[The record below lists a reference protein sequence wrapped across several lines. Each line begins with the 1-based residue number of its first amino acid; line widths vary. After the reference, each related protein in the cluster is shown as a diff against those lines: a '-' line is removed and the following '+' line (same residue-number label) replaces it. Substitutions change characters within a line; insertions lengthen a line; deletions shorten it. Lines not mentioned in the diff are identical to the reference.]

1 LQSIF
6 VNLKNNEIVVII
18 FKKKRVS
25 RMITN
30 TELEYKGDLYPSEI
44 VSFKQEGDSVYFHT
58 DNSVILKLTVLR
70 DSMIRFRYTT
80 KGYFSND
87 FSYAIDKS
95 HSHGY
100 NFLEVTEDNHHYQI
114 KTSKVQCRIQKIDMR
129 VSIYDLNENVLLE
142 DELGFHW
149 EESYEYGGNIVK
161 MSKASKDGECFYG
174 LGDKATQL
182 NLKGKRVENFATDQY
197 AFSKDQEPLYK
208 VVPFYIG
215 LQKKES
221 YGIFFDNTFRTYFDF
236 CHERRNVTSFWAEGG
251 EMNYYFIYGPLM
263 QDVVTTYT
271 DLTGKPELPPLWA
284 LGYHQCKW
292 SYYPESNVKEVAA
305 KFRELQIPC
314 DAIYLDIDYMDGF
327 RCFIWNKNYFPD
339 PKRMVAELAE
349 DGFKT
354 IVIIDPGIKI
364 DKEYSIYKEALEKDY
379 FCKRADGPFMKG
391 KVWPGECNF
400 PDYTNPEVREWWAGL
415 FKELISD
422 IGVKGVWN
430 DMNEPAV
437 MEVPNKTFPMD
448 VRHNYDGNPCSHR
461 KAHNIY
467 GTQMARATY
476 HGVKRFAYPKR
487 PFVITRSAY
496 AGAQRYTSSW
506 TGDNVASWEHLW
518 IANIQVQRMC
528 ISGMGFTGSD
538 IGGFAEQPSGE
549 LYARWIQLG
558 VFHPFCR
565 THSSGD
571 HGDQEPWAF
580 DEEVIDITRKFVNL
594 RYQLLPYLYTM
605 FWQYIEE
612 GIPMLKPLVYY
623 DQDDTQTHYRNDEF
637 IFGNQILV
645 CPILEPNS
653 LGRRMYIP
661 NGQWYNYWTNE
672 FISGGKEIWVDTKFD
687 QIPIFVK
694 AGAIIPKY
702 PVQQYVGEKEITELT
717 LDLYFNEGKEK
728 SEIYEDAQDGYDYKK
743 GRYSLLS
750 LQTIGKEKELIVQL
764 HKEGKYITSYSTF
777 KINLFGLPFS
787 VKEIEIDNVKID
799 FDRKSLDKENYLI
812 IDKEFTE
819 LHIIGN

>member
-1 LQSIF
+1 
-6 VNLKNNEIVVII
+6 
-18 FKKKRVS
+18 
-25 RMITN
+25 MITN
-30 TELEYKGDLYPSEI
+30 TSLEYKGDLYPSKI
-44 VSFKQEGDSVYFHT
+44 VSYEHEGDSIFFNT
-58 DNSVILKLTVLR
+58 DNKVILKVTILR
-70 DSMIRFRYTT
+70 DSLIRFRFTT

-87 FSYAIDKS
+87 FSYAIDKTQL
-95 HSHGY
+95 HGY
-100 NFLEVTEDNHHYQI
+100 NFLEVTEEETYFQI
-114 KTSKVQCRIQKIDMR
+114 RTSKVKCKIQKADLR
-129 VSIYDLNENVLLE
+129 LAIYDLNDFLILE

-161 MSKASKDGECFYG
+161 MSKFAKDGECYYG
-174 LGDKATQL
+174 LGDKATQM

-197 AFSKDQEPLYK
+197 AYQKDQEPLYK

-215 LQKKES
+215 LHNKQS
-221 YGIFFDNTFRTYFDF
+221 YGIFFDNTFRTFFDF
-236 CHERRNVTSFWAEGG
+236 CQERRNVTSFWAEGG
-251 EMNYYFIYGPLM
+251 EMNYYFVYGPQM

-271 DLTGKPELPPLWA
+271 DLTGKPELPPLWV

-292 SYYPESNVKEVAA
+292 SYYPENKVKEITS

-327 RCFIWNKNYFPD
+327 RCFTWNKNYFPD
-339 PKRMVAELAE
+339 PKRMVSELAE

-364 DKEYSIYKEALEKDY
+364 DKDYWVYKEALEKDY
-379 FCKRADGPFMKG
+379 FCKRADGPYMKG

-400 PDYTNPEVREWWAGL
+400 PDYTNPIVREWWAGL
-415 FKELISD
+415 FKELIAE

-448 VRHNYDGNPCSHR
+448 VRHVYDGNPCSHR

-506 TGDNVASWEHLW
+506 TGDNVATWEHLW
-518 IANIQVQRMC
+518 IANIQVQRLS

-538 IGGFAEQPSGE
+538 IGGFAEQPTGE

-571 HGDQEPWAF
+571 HGNQEPWAF
-580 DEEVIDITRKFVNL
+580 DEEVINITRKFVNL

-612 GIPMLKPLVYY
+612 GVPMLKPLVYY

-645 CPILEPNS
+645 CPILEPNAV
-653 LGRRMYIP
+653 GRRMYIP
-661 NGQWYNYWTNE
+661 RGEWYNYWTNE
-672 FISGGKEIWVDTKFD
+672 LFIGGREIWIDTKFD
-687 QIPIFVK
+687 EIPVFVK

-702 PVQQYVGEKEITELT
+702 PVQQYVGELEFDELT
-717 LDLYFNEGKEK
+717 LDVYYKNGKEQ
-728 SEIYEDAQDGYDYKK
+728 SAVYEDAQDGYDYKK
-743 GRYSLLS
+743 GRYSYLS
-750 LQTIGKEKELIVQL
+750 FRHVGKEKELIIQL
-764 HKEGKYITSYSTF
+764 HKEGKYITPYSKY
-777 KINLFGLPFS
+777 KINLIGLPFK
-787 VKEIEIDNVKID
+787 VVEIEIDNEKIE
-799 FDRKSLDKENYLI
+799 FDKISFEQNNFLI
-812 IDKEFTE
+812 VDKEFNE
-819 LHIIGN
+819 LHIVGE

>member
-1 LQSIF
+1 
-6 VNLKNNEIVVII
+6 
-18 FKKKRVS
+18 
-25 RMITN
+25 MITN
-30 TELEYKGDLYPSEI
+30 TSLEYKGDLYPSKIISYEH
-44 VSFKQEGDSVYFHT
+44 EGDSIFFNT
-58 DNSVILKLTVLR
+58 DNKVILKVTILR
-70 DSMIRFRYTT
+70 DSLIRFRFTT

-87 FSYAIDKS
+87 FSYAIDKTQL
-95 HSHGY
+95 HGY
-100 NFLEVTEDNHHYQI
+100 NFLEVTEEESYFQI
-114 KTSKVQCRIQKIDMR
+114 RTSKVKCKIQKADLR
-129 VSIYDLNENVLLE
+129 LSIYDLNDFLILE

-161 MSKASKDGECFYG
+161 MSKYAKDGECYYG
-174 LGDKATQL
+174 LGDKATQM
-182 NLKGKRVENFATDQY
+182 NLKGKRLENFATDQY
-197 AFSKDQEPLYK
+197 AYQKDQEPLYK

-215 LQKKES
+215 LHNKQS
-221 YGIFFDNTFRTYFDF
+221 YGIFFDNTFRTFFDF
-236 CHERRNVTSFWAEGG
+236 CQERRNVTSFWAEGG
-251 EMNYYFIYGPLM
+251 EMNYYFVYGPQM

-271 DLTGKPELPPLWA
+271 DLTGKPELPPLWV

-292 SYYPESNVKEVAA
+292 SYYPESKVKEITS

-327 RCFIWNKNYFPD
+327 RCFTWNKNYFPD

-354 IVIIDPGIKI
+354 VVIIDPGIKI
-364 DKEYSIYKEALEKDY
+364 DKDYWVYKEALEKDY
-379 FCKRADGPFMKG
+379 FCKRADGPYMKG

-400 PDYTNPEVREWWAGL
+400 PDYTNPVVREWWAGL
-415 FKELISD
+415 FKELVAD

-448 VRHNYDGNPCSHR
+448 VRHIYDGNPCSHR

-506 TGDNVASWEHLW
+506 TGDNVATWEHLW
-518 IANIQVQRMC
+518 LANIQVQRLS

-538 IGGFAEQPSGE
+538 IGGFAEQPTGE

-571 HGDQEPWAF
+571 HGNQEPWAF
-580 DEEVIDITRKFVNL
+580 DEEVINITRKFVSL

-612 GIPMLKPLVYY
+612 GIPMLKPLVYF

-645 CPILEPNS
+645 CPILEPNAV
-653 LGRRMYIP
+653 GRRMYIP
-661 NGQWYNYWTNE
+661 RGEWYNYWTNE
-672 FISGGKEIWVDTKFD
+672 LFIGGREIWIDTKFD
-687 QIPIFVK
+687 EIPVFIK

-702 PVQQYVGEKEITELT
+702 PVQQYVGEIEFDELT
-717 LDLYFNEGKEK
+717 LDVYYKNGKEQ
-728 SEIYEDAQDGYDYKK
+728 SAVYEDAQDGYDYKK
-743 GRYSLLS
+743 GRYSYLS
-750 LQTIGKEKELIVQL
+750 LRNTGKEKELIIQL
-764 HKEGKYITSYSTF
+764 HKEGKYTTPYSKY
-777 KINLFGLPFS
+777 KINLIGLPFKVS
-787 VKEIEIDNVKID
+787 EIEIDNEKIE
-799 FDRKSLDKENYLI
+799 FDKISFEQNNFLI
-812 IDKEFTE
+812 VDKEFNE
-819 LHIIGN
+819 LHIVGE

>member
-1 LQSIF
+1 
-6 VNLKNNEIVVII
+6 
-18 FKKKRVS
+18 
-25 RMITN
+25 MITN
-30 TELEYKGDLYPSEI
+30 TSLEYKGDLYPSKI
-44 VSFKQEGDSVYFHT
+44 VSHEHEGDTIMFHT
-58 DNSVILKLTVLR
+58 DNKVILKVTILR
-70 DSMIRFRYTT
+70 DSLIRFRFTT

-87 FSYAIDKS
+87 FSYAIDKTQL
-95 HSHGY
+95 HGY
-100 NFLEVTEDNHHYQI
+100 NFLELTEEETYFQI
-114 KTSKVQCRIQKIDMR
+114 RTSKVKCKIQKSDLR
-129 VSIYDLNENVLLE
+129 LSIYDLNDFLILE

-161 MSKASKDGECFYG
+161 MSKSSKDGECFYG
-174 LGDKATQL
+174 LGDKATQM

-197 AFSKDQEPLYK
+197 AYQKEQDPLYK

-215 LQKKES
+215 LHNKQS
-221 YGIFFDNTFRTYFDF
+221 YGVFFDNTFRTFFDF
-236 CHERRNVTSFWAEGG
+236 CQERRNVTSFWAEGG
-251 EMNYYFIYGPLM
+251 EMNYYFIYGPQM

-271 DLTGKPELPPLWA
+271 DLTGKPELPPLWV

-292 SYYPESNVKEVAA
+292 SYYPESKVKEITS
-305 KFRELQIPC
+305 KFRELKIPC
-314 DAIYLDIDYMDGF
+314 DAIYLDIDYMEGF
-327 RCFIWNKNYFPD
+327 RCFTWNKNYFPD

-364 DKEYSIYKEALEKDY
+364 DKDYWVYQEALEKDY
-379 FCKRADGPFMKG
+379 FCKRADGPYMKG

-400 PDYTNPEVREWWAGL
+400 PDYTNPVVREWWAGL
-415 FKELISD
+415 FKELISE

-448 VRHNYDGNPCSHR
+448 VRHVYDGNPCSHR

-476 HGVKRFAYPKR
+476 HGVKRFVYPKR

-496 AGAQRYTSSW
+496 SGAQRYTSSW
-506 TGDNVASWEHLW
+506 TGDNVATWEHLW
-518 IANIQVQRMC
+518 LANIQVQRMS

-538 IGGFAEQPSGE
+538 IGGFAEQPTGE

-571 HGDQEPWAF
+571 HGNQEPWAF
-580 DEEVIDITRKFVNL
+580 DEEVINITRKFVSL

-612 GIPMLKPLVYY
+612 GLPMLKPLVYY

-637 IFGNQILV
+637 IFGNEILV
-645 CPILEPNS
+645 CPILEPNAV
-653 LGRRMYIP
+653 GRRMYLP
-661 NGQWYNYWTNE
+661 RGEWYNYWTNE
-672 FISGGKEIWVDTKFD
+672 LSTGGKEVWIDTKFD
-687 QIPIFVK
+687 EIPVFVK

-702 PVQQYVGEKEITELT
+702 PVQQYVGELEFDELT
-717 LDLYFNEGKEK
+717 LDIYYKNGKEK
-728 SEIYEDAQDGYDYKK
+728 SVVYEDAQDGYDYKK
-743 GRYSLLS
+743 GRYSFLS
-750 LQTIGKEKELIVQL
+750 FRNIGKEKEIIIQL
-764 HKEGKYITSYSTF
+764 HKEGKYDTPYTKY
-777 KINLFGLPFS
+777 KINLIGLPFK
-787 VKEIEIDNVKID
+787 VTEIEIDNEKVEFDKID
-799 FDRKSLDKENYLI
+799 FELNNFLLV
-812 IDKEFTE
+812 DKEFSE
-819 LHIIGN
+819 LHIIGE

>member
-1 LQSIF
+1 
-6 VNLKNNEIVVII
+6 
-18 FKKKRVS
+18 
-25 RMITN
+25 MITN
-30 TELEYKGDLYPSEI
+30 TELQYRGDLYPSRI
-44 VSFKQEGDSVYFHT
+44 VAFKHDVDSVFFYT
-58 DNSVILKLTVLR
+58 DNSVILKVTIIR
-70 DSMIRFRYTT
+70 DSLIRFRFTT

-87 FSYAIDKS
+87 FSYAIDKN
-95 HSHGY
+95 HSQGY
-100 NFLEVTEDNHHYQI
+100 NFLEVSENETYYQI
-114 KTSKVQCRIQKIDMR
+114 QTSKVQCRIQKA
-129 VSIYDLNENVLLE
+129 DLRHSVFDLDGNLILE

-182 NLKGKRVENFATDQY
+182 NLKGKRLENFATDQY
-197 AFSKDQEPLYK
+197 AFQKDQEPLYK

-215 LQKKES
+215 LQKKQS
-221 YGIFFDNTFRTYFDF
+221 YGIFFDNTFRTFFDF
-236 CHERRNVTSFWAEGG
+236 CQERRNVTSFWAEGG
-251 EMNYYFIYGPLM
+251 EMNYYFIYGPQM
-263 QDVVTTYT
+263 QEVVTTYT
-271 DLTGKPELPPLWA
+271 DLTGKPELPPLWT

-292 SYYPESNVKEVAA
+292 SYYPESNVKEITA
-305 KFRELQIPC
+305 KFRQLKIPC

-327 RCFIWNKNYFPD
+327 RCFTWNKDYFSD

-364 DKEYSIYKEALEKDY
+364 DKNYAVYKEALEKDY
-379 FCKRADGPFMKG
+379 FCKRADGPYMKG

-400 PDYTNPEVREWWAGL
+400 PDFTNPEVREWWAGL

-448 VRHNYDGNPCSHR
+448 VRHDYDGNPCSHR

-496 AGAQRYTSSW
+496 SGAQRYSSSW

-518 IANIQVQRMC
+518 IANIQMQRMS

-571 HGDQEPWAF
+571 HGNQEPWAF
-580 DEEVIDITRKFVNL
+580 DEEVIHITRKFVNL

-605 FWQYIEE
+605 FWQYIKE
-612 GIPMLKPLVYY
+612 GIPMLKPLVYF
-623 DQDDTQTHYRNDEF
+623 DQEDSQTHYRNDEF
-637 IFGNQILV
+637 VFGNQILV
-645 CPILEPNS
+645 CPILEPNA
-653 LGRRMYIP
+653 LGRRMYFP
-661 NGQWYNYWTNE
+661 KGEWYNYWTNTLVG
-672 FISGGKEIWVDTKFD
+672 GGKEMWVDAKFD
-687 QIPIFVK
+687 EIPLFVK

-702 PVQQYVGEKEITELT
+702 PVQQYVGELEFDELT
-717 LDLYFNEGKEK
+717 LDMYYKEGKEK
-728 SEIYEDAQDGYDYKK
+728 SVVYEDAQDGYDYKK

-750 LQTIGKEKELIVQL
+750 FQLTGKTNKLIIQL
-764 HKEGKYITSYSTF
+764 HKEGKFKTNYS
-777 KINLFGLPFS
+777 KYKLNLIGLPFKIKS
-787 VKEIEIDNVKID
+787 LKID
-799 FDRKSLDKENYLI
+799 SEKVSFDREAFEVNNYLI
-812 IDKEFTE
+812 VDNEFAV
-819 LHIIGN
+819 LQLIGE

>member
-1 LQSIF
+1 
-6 VNLKNNEIVVII
+6 
-18 FKKKRVS
+18 
-25 RMITN
+25 MITN
-30 TELEYKGDLYPSEI
+30 TSLEYKGDLYPSKI
-44 VSFKQEGDSVYFHT
+44 VSYEHEGDSIFFNT
-58 DNSVILKLTVLR
+58 DNKVILKVTVLR
-70 DSMIRFRYTT
+70 DSLIRFRFTT

-95 HSHGY
+95 QLHGY
-100 NFLEVTEDNHHYQI
+100 NFLELTEEETYFQI
-114 KTSKVQCRIQKIDMR
+114 RTSKVKCKIQKADLR
-129 VSIYDLNENVLLE
+129 VWIYDLNDFLILE

-161 MSKASKDGECFYG
+161 MSKSSKDGECFYG
-174 LGDKATQL
+174 LGDKATQM

-197 AFSKDQEPLYK
+197 AYQKEQDPLYK

-215 LQKKES
+215 LHNKQS
-221 YGIFFDNTFRTYFDF
+221 YGIFFDNTFRTFFDF
-236 CHERRNVTSFWAEGG
+236 CQERRNVTSYWAEGG
-251 EMNYYFIYGPLM
+251 EMNYYFIYGPQM

-271 DLTGKPELPPLWA
+271 DLTGKPELPPLWV

-292 SYYPESNVKEVAA
+292 SYYPESKVKEITS
-305 KFRELQIPC
+305 KFRELKIPC
-314 DAIYLDIDYMDGF
+314 DAIYLDIDYMEGF
-327 RCFIWNKNYFPD
+327 RCFTWNKNYFPD

-354 IVIIDPGIKI
+354 VVIIDPGIKI
-364 DKEYSIYKEALEKDY
+364 DKDYWVYKEALEKDY
-379 FCKRADGPFMKG
+379 FCKRADGPYMKG

-400 PDYTNPEVREWWAGL
+400 PDYTNPVVREWWAGL
-415 FKELISD
+415 FKELVSE

-448 VRHNYDGNPCSHR
+448 VRHFYDGNPCSHR

-496 AGAQRYTSSW
+496 SGAQRYTSSW
-506 TGDNVASWEHLW
+506 TGDNVATWEHLW
-518 IANIQVQRMC
+518 IANIQVQRMS

-538 IGGFAEQPSGE
+538 IGGFAEQPTGE

-571 HGDQEPWAF
+571 HGNQEPWAF
-580 DEEVIDITRKFVNL
+580 DEEVINITRKFVSL

-612 GIPMLKPLVYY
+612 GLPMLKPLVYY
-623 DQDDTQTHYRNDEF
+623 DQEDTQTHYRNDEF

-645 CPILEPNS
+645 CPILEPNAV
-653 LGRRMYIP
+653 GRRMYIP
-661 NGQWYNYWTNE
+661 RGEWYNYWTNE
-672 FISGGKEIWVDTKFD
+672 LFVGGREIWVDTKFD
-687 QIPIFVK
+687 EIPVFVK

-702 PVQQYVGEKEITELT
+702 PVQQYVGELEFDELT
-717 LDLYFNEGKEK
+717 LDVYYKNGKEQ
-728 SEIYEDAQDGYDYKK
+728 SGVYEDAQDGYDYKK
-743 GRYSLLS
+743 GRYSHLS
-750 LQTIGKEKELIVQL
+750 LRSIGKEKELIIQL
-764 HKEGKYITSYSTF
+764 HKEGKYDTPYSKY
-777 KINLFGLPFS
+777 KINLIGLPFK
-787 VKEIEIDNVKID
+787 VTEIEIDNERIEFDKIS
-799 FDRKSLDKENYLI
+799 FESNNFLI
-812 IDKEFTE
+812 VDKEFNE
-819 LHIIGN
+819 LHIVGE